1 MDEYQAIDIL
11 SALAQQTRL
20 TALRKLVVA
29 EPEGM
34 AAGDLARLLA
44 IPQNT
49 LSAHLAILT
58 RVGLAESRRQSRSII
73 YRAKLSTV
81 HDLMLFLLKDC
92 CRGRAEICT
101 PLLAEL
107 NPCLDPCRPT

>member
-1 MDEYQAIDIL
+1 MDEQEAIDAL

-20 TALRKLVVA
+20 DAFRQLVAA

-34 AAGDLARLLA
+34 AAGDLARLLD

-58 RVGLAESRRQSRSII
+58 RVGLTESRRQSRSII

-81 HDLMLFLLKDC
+81 RDLTLFLLKDC
-92 CRGRAEICT
+92 CHGRSEICA

-107 NPCLDPCRPT
+107 NPCLDACR

>member
-1 MDEYQAIDIL
+1 MDQHETIDAL

-20 TALRKLVVA
+20 DAFRKLVAA
-29 EPEGM
+29 EPDGM
-34 AAGDLARLLA
+34 AVGELARLLD

-58 RVGLAESRRQSRSII
+58 RAGLTESRRQSRSII
-73 YRAKLSTV
+73 YRAKLSAV
-81 HDLMLFLLKDC
+81 RDLTLFLLKDC
-92 CRGRAEICT
+92 CHGNSEICA

-107 NPCLDPCRPT
+107 NPCLDACR

>member
-20 TALRKLVVA
+20 NALRKLVAA
-29 EPEGM
+29 EPDGI
-34 AAGDLARLLA
+34 AAGDLARLLE

-58 RVGLAESRRQSRSII
+58 RVGLAESQRQSRSII
-73 YRAKLSTV
+73 YRAKLSAIRNLT
-81 HDLMLFLLKDC
+81 LFLLKDC
-92 CRGRAEICT
+92 CHGRSEICT

-107 NPCLDPCRPT
+107 NPCLDPCR